1 MTATVLKRIAICM
14 GLSLVLGA
22 LISEASFYYLHTGQT
37 RPPQVVELDIPA
49 GTADRIARGEGDP
62 TLPASMTFVVGDTL
76 LVKNQDAVVHQ
87 LGPLVIPSGAQASMK
102 LDSEQDFTV
111 TCSFQPSRYLGLDVL
126 PPITLTTRVVGI
138 LETGLNLGFLVTVYS
153 LFAIP
158 LKKKQV
164 TA

>member
-1 MTATVLKRIAICM
+1 MSSTILKRIALSM
-14 GLSLVLGA
+14 GLSLVIGA

-37 RPPQVVELDIPA
+37 RPPQAVELDIPA
-49 GTADRIARGEGDP
+49 GTADRIAQGEGDP
-62 TLPASMTFVVGDTL
+62 SLPSNMTFVVGDTL
-76 LVKNQDAVVHQ
+76 VVKNKDSVLHQ

-102 LDSEQDFTV
+102 LDSEQNFTV
-111 TCSFQPSRYLGLDVL
+111 TCSFQPSKYLGLEVL
-126 PPITLTTRVVGI
+126 PPITITTRIVGI

-158 LKKKQV
+158 LRKKQV